1 MNNEVTPAKKNL
13 FDQRSITDSAIST
26 EVYASQFNQLPN
38 YSINILTYAT
48 CEHFF
53 SCQENV
59 ESDKKHH
66 VHEKTA
72 KLIYQTQTKALDIE
86 KDRK

>member
-1 MNNEVTPAKKNL
+1 MKNEVTPAQKKNL

-26 EVYASQFNQLPN
+26 EVHASQFNQLPN
-38 YSINILTYAT
+38 YSINISTHAT
-48 CEHFF
+48 CERFF

-66 VHEKTA
+66 VH
-72 KLIYQTQTKALDIE
+72 
-86 KDRK
+86 